1 MHRLSLA
8 LPLIL
13 LSTLAQAHPA
23 PDHQH
28 GNLDAHVH
36 GAAELDVALERAE
49 LDIELRSPAM
59 NLVGFEHAPG
69 SAADDRK
76 VADARK
82 QLEQPAALFGLP
94 ASASCALKTVELES
108 PLFHSNAE
116 TAEHAHEHHD
126 HDSQHSDIHARYRYD
141 CSNPEALQGINLQR
155 LFEAFPATEQ
165 IQTQLIGPNGQRG
178 AQLTTEH
185 PQLDF

>member
-1 MHRLSLA
+1 MHYLSLA

-13 LSTLAQAHPA
+13 LSTLAQAHTA

-28 GNLDAHVH
+28 GNLGAHVH
-36 GAAELDVALERAE
+36 GAAELDVALEHAE

-69 SAADDRK
+69 SAADERK
-76 VADARK
+76 VADAHK

-94 ASASCALKTVELES
+94 ASAGCELKTVELES
-108 PLFHSNAE
+108 PLFHSTAE

-126 HDSQHSDIHARYRYD
+126 HDSQHSDIHARYSYD
-141 CSNPEALQGINLQR
+141 CANPEALPAIDLR
-155 LFEAFPATEQ
+155 KLFEVFPATEKVQ
-165 IQTQLIGPNGQRG
+165 AQLIGPNGQRG